1 MHIFIH
7 ILSNRICFGR
17 RAVLCV
23 MHAIYTIY
31 LLLYIYT
38 YILHRE
44 YDRYW
49 VRVLNFRFVVFHDY
63 ARGSRGKGPIRGG
76 GSYRR
81 VREKPHRPQARV
93 DGSIRITVHE
103 MVIVFPHMMFHNII
117 KGQNTIYAYYRY
129 ITEDTGI
136 LMGEV
141 NSIMY
146 SLYLNNILKIICK
159 NVISLQYYN

>member
-1 MHIFIH
+1 M
-7 ILSNRICFGR
+7 SC
-17 RAVLCV
+17 
-23 MHAIYTIY
+23 T
-31 LLLYIYT
+31 LYIRYT
-38 YILHRE
+38 YYCTYIRI
-44 YDRYW
+44 YCIGNTTDIG
-49 VRVLNFRFVVFHDY
+49 F
-63 ARGSRGKGPIRGG
+63 GSWIFDLSFFMTMHGVQRKRSHKGG

-136 LMGEV
+136 LMGEI